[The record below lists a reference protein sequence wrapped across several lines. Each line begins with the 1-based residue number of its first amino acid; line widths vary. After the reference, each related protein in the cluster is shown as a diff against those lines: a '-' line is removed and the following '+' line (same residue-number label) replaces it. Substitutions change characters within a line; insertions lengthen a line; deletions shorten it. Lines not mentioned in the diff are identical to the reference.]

1 MRTEEF
7 DYELPKE
14 LIAQYPVEPRDKAR
28 MMVLKRG
35 SGEIIHSRFSE
46 LPSFLDEG
54 DLIVANDTRVIPAR
68 IWGRKETGGRVEILL
83 LRQRDGGEVWECLAR
98 KGRKIPPGTL
108 LTFSSRL
115 RGEILEDLPEGKK
128 LIRFLS
134 DGDFFRILKEV
145 GHVPLPPYIRG
156 GKDEDVDREA
166 YQTVFA
172 RKEGAVA
179 APTAGLHFTP
189 SLMER
194 LKERGVKLSFL
205 TLHTGWASFRP
216 LRTERV
222 EEHRLDE
229 EYFEIPEETSE
240 AIGETKRRGRR
251 VIALGTTTTR
261 ALEEVASREGRVKAT
276 QGWASLYIYPGYRFK
291 VIDALITNFHLPRS
305 SLLVLVAAFAS
316 RGLIMKAYQEAVR
329 RRYRF
334 FSYGDGMLI
343 L

>member
-1 MRTEEF
+1 MRTEKF

-14 LIAQYPVEPRDKAR
+14 LIAQYPVEPRDRAR
-28 MMVLKRG
+28 MMVLERG
-35 SGEIIHSRFSE
+35 TGEIIHSSFSE

-68 IWGRKETGGRVEILL
+68 IWGRKGTGGKVEILL
-83 LRQRDGGEVWECLAR
+83 LRRRDGGEVWECLAR
-98 KGRKIPPGTL
+98 KGRKIPPGTP

-115 RGEILEDLPEGKK
+115 RGEVLEDLPEGKK
-128 LIRFLS
+128 LIRFFPS
-134 DGDFFRILKEV
+134 EDFLEVLKEV

-194 LKERGVKLSFL
+194 LKERGVKIVFL

-216 LRTERV
+216 LRAERV

-240 AIGETKRRGRR
+240 AIEETKRKGKK

-261 ALEEVASREGRVKAT
+261 ALEEVASREGRVRAT
-276 QGWASLYIYPGYRFK
+276 RGWTSLYIYPGYRFK
-291 VIDALITNFHLPRS
+291 AIDALITNFHLPRS

-316 RGLIMKAYQEAVR
+316 RELIMRAYQEAVR